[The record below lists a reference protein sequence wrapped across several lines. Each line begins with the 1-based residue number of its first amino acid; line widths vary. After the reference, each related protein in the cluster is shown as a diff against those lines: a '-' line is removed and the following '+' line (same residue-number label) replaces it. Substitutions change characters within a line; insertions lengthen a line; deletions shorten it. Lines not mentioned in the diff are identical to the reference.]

1 MSASGHLIQMKNEND
16 DILND
21 DILNDDILF
30 IGIDPSINST
40 GIVIR
45 LCDSTL
51 QEKWIKYYILKG
63 DSHKVTKKTG
73 KPVSPLTRAECTAQE
88 QYEQF
93 QYILYDKH
101 ETNSKN
107 ASVENELAKTMSFIS
122 LIEKLKS
129 TISSVWETS
138 GKPDM
143 YIVIE
148 GISYGSTTRT
158 SSVFDL
164 AGLNY
169 MIRTAMIDMTNNLI
183 ISPPTYVKKFA
194 TGMGNANKE
203 LIIST
208 FKTIYPD
215 FDIPKIDDIAD
226 AFFMSRLAQRYYEN
240 KEF

>member
-1 MSASGHLIQMKNEND
+1 MSASGHLIQMKNE
-16 DILND
+16 ND

-45 LCDSTL
+45 LCGSTL

-73 KPVSPLTRAECTAQE
+73 KLVSPLTRAECTAQE

-129 TISSVWETS
+129 T
-138 GKPDM
+138 
-143 YIVIE
+143 
-148 GISYGSTTRT
+148 
-158 SSVFDL
+158 
-164 AGLNY
+164 N
-169 MIRTAMIDMTNNLI
+169 I
-183 ISPPTYVKKFA
+183 IC
-194 TGMGNANKE
+194 MGN
-203 LIIST
+203 IW
-208 FKTIYPD
+208 KTKHIC
-215 FDIPKIDDIAD
+215 
-226 AFFMSRLAQRYYEN
+226 SN
-240 KEF
+240 